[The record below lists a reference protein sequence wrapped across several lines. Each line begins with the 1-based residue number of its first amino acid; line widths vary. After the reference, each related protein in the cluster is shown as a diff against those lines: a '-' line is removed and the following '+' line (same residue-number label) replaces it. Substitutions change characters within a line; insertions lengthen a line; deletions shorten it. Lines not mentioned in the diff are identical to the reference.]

1 MKYII
6 TETQLHY
13 LRRLSILD
21 DLIRH
26 SLQMFDWERP
36 YIDVDYV
43 IDHVSNDVSE
53 QYFFRYFE
61 DEEVTG
67 DMYNEL
73 SDFLKS
79 YLNKEWKHKIERLI
93 KLSKQQ

>member
-21 DLIRH
+21 DLFRH